1 MRILRGHTDLG
12 QRAGMSP
19 EDVRAPRSLP
29 ATANTISIE
38 MLFFL
43 YVAARLAAFAFV
55 FVCLGLAISRA
66 GSEESGKSLPL
77 FMWAVVFLAL
87 SAFLAVI

>member
-1 MRILRGHTDLG
+1 
-12 QRAGMSP
+12 
-19 EDVRAPRSLP
+19 
-29 ATANTISIE
+29 

-43 YVAARLAAFAFV
+43 YVAARLAAFEFV

-77 FMWAVVFLAL
+77 FMWVVVFLGL
-87 SAFLAVI
+87 SALLAVI